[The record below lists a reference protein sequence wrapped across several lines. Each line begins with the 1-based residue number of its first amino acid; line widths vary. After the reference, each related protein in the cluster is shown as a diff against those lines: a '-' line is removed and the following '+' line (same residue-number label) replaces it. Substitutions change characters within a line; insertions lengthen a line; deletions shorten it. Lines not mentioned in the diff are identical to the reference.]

1 MAAMA
6 ASMAASM
13 ATGHGA
19 EGAVTGRAI
28 AQWIDRYL
36 VPHGIRTQ
44 AIAVADGCL
53 EVTVDCRR
61 EPERDR
67 LMGFICHRL
76 RSLNLVAVQG
86 VRVVARQA
94 GEAAVLWQAVEPLSE
109 LGGAG
114 LAAAPADLEAAAFYY
129 QWQAP
134 RPVARQVALQVAK
147 VAATASEGLSTW
159 VGSVP
164 QAIHLKGFPGANV
177 REAFQ
182 GRSRDR
188 VKGAPLEDVARW
200 LDPILCE
207 RGWRGQ
213 LGSLTDTCL
222 DLELAFPQVE
232 ADRVLLPAFRQ
243 VVLRTIAHRLWQLG
257 QPSVQGV
264 RVRAVTADGSDR
276 LLWQQT
282 VRIATPSG
290 RRTLGR
296 FWATA
301 LQAGAGV
308 LADPAWQKILR
319 SLLLGGTAIAPFFLA
334 LWLTQQAPQL
344 SGDREDSST
353 RAGRRPLFPGAQV
366 EQLVDLKPQTPAI
379 ASAVRAQGEEM
390 RPRLVPGALELLKV
404 ERHTAVANPED
415 PTVTLMFGGDVTLSN
430 HFAAVAGDRH
440 DLAFGEMEE
449 LRRADLAMVN
459 MENPLTR
466 ATTRRPGKTF
476 NFKSDPESVNVLKT
490 GGVDLVTLAN
500 NHTMDYNGPGLKET
514 MKTLEAAG
522 IHAIGAGREITEAR
536 RPKILEIKGQRIAFF
551 GYYNAHW
558 HAATASG
565 PGTNPRDFA
574 AIAADLKAVRPH
586 VDWVVVNFHWGEE
599 GARFPAG
606 YQMEIARHSIDS
618 GADVIVG
625 HHPHV
630 LQGTEIY
637 KGRPIAYSLG
647 NFIFGGNSRRDYD
660 TAVLKVSL
668 TGRQLKAEM
677 VPVAVRGY
685 QAKVAQGDRAAAIAA
700 HINSISRHF
709 RQPMGVTKTLEVPAP
724 AGREGVVAT
733 APAAPVT
740 PVAAPATASA
750 AQPKALSAAESSAIA
765 ARALRRIQENR
776 TRATQTAATRSV
788 PPETSTAPAQAS
800 TPANAKANAKADPA
814 AEPFR
819 GDGFVQGGAAAP
831 ALTTAPAAP
840 AATVDGVSRA
850 VLEATPLAP
859 AVDEAA
865 RRTRALLN

>member
-1 MAAMA
+1 MG
-6 ASMAASM
+6 
-13 ATGHGA
+13 TGA

-44 AIAVADGCL
+44 AIAVTDGCL

-94 GEAAVLWQAVEPLSE
+94 GEAAVLWQAVEPLAD
-109 LGGAG
+109 LGV

-147 VAATASEGLSTW
+147 VAATASEGLSNW

-164 QAIHLKGFPGANV
+164 QAIHLKGANV
-177 REAFQ
+177 REVFQ

-188 VKGAPLEDVARW
+188 AKATSLEDVARW

-213 LGSLTDTCL
+213 LGALTDTCL

-257 QPSVQGV
+257 RPSVQGV

-301 LQAGAGV
+301 LQAGAGI

-344 SGDREDSST
+344 SGDRGEESSNP
-353 RAGRRPLFPGAQV
+353 GRRPLIPGAQV
-366 EQLVDLKPQTPAI
+366 ERVIDLKPQTAAI
-379 ASAVRAQGEEM
+379 ASAVVAQAEEM
-390 RPRLVPGALELLKV
+390 RPRLVPGALELLTV
-404 ERHTAVANPED
+404 ERHTAVANPAD

-430 HFAAVAGDRH
+430 YFEATMGDRH
-440 DLAFGEMEE
+440 DLAFAQMEE
-449 LRRADLAMVN
+449 LRQADLAMVN

-466 ATTRRPGKTF
+466 ATTRRSGKTF
-476 NFKSDPESVNVLKT
+476 NFKSDPESVNVLKA

-500 NHTMDYNGPGLKET
+500 NHTMDYNGPGLKDT

-565 PGTNPRDFA
+565 PGTNPRDFD
-574 AIAADLKAVRPH
+574 AIAADIKAVRPH

-630 LQGTEIY
+630 LQGTEVY

-677 VPVAVRGY
+677 VPVTVRGY

-700 HINSISRHF
+700 HITSISRHF
-709 RQPMGVTKTLEVPAP
+709 RQPMGVAKTLEVPAP
-724 AGREGVVAT
+724 AGRDGVVAS
-733 APAAPVT
+733 APA
-740 PVAAPATASA
+740 AAPATPVVAPA

-776 TRATQTAATRSV
+776 TRTAQTAATRSV
-788 PPETSTAPAQAS
+788 NPAPAAPEATPAQAP
-800 TPANAKANAKADPA
+800 TPANAKANTS

-819 GDGFVQGGAAAP
+819 DDGFVQGGAAAP

-840 AATVDGVSRA
+840 AAAADGVSRSI
-850 VLEATPLAP
+850 LEVTPLAP

>member
-1 MAAMA
+1 MATMA

-13 ATGHGA
+13 AMGTGAG
-19 EGAVTGRAI
+19 GAVTGRAI

-94 GEAAVLWQAVEPLSE
+94 GEAAVLWQAVEPLAD
-109 LGGAG
+109 LGG

-147 VAATASEGLSTW
+147 VAATASEGLSSW

-164 QAIHLKGFPGANV
+164 QAIHLKGATV
-177 REAFQ
+177 REVFQ

-188 VKGAPLEDVARW
+188 VKATSLEEVARW
-200 LDPILCE
+200 LDPTLCE

-213 LGSLTDTCL
+213 LGALTETCL

-243 VVLRTIAHRLWQLG
+243 VVLRTVAHRLWQLG
-257 QPSVQGV
+257 RPSVQGV

-296 FWATA
+296 FWAAA
-301 LQAGAGV
+301 LQAGAGA
-308 LADPAWQKILR
+308 LADPVWPKILR

-344 SGDREDSST
+344 SGDREGEST
-353 RAGRRPLFPGAQV
+353 NTARRPLFPGAQV
-366 EQLVDLKPQTPAI
+366 ERVIDLKPQTAAI
-379 ASAVRAQGEEM
+379 ASAVSAQGEEM
-390 RPRLVPGALELLKV
+390 RPRLVPGALELLRV
-404 ERHTAVANPED
+404 ERHTAVANPAD

-430 HFAAVAGDRH
+430 YFEATMGDRH
-440 DLAFGEMEE
+440 DLAFAQMEE

-466 ATTRRPGKTF
+466 ATTRRSGKTF
-476 NFKSDPESVNVLKT
+476 NFKSDPESVNVLKA

-565 PGTNPRDFA
+565 PGTNPRDFD

-700 HINSISRHF
+700 HITSLSRHF
-709 RQPMGVTKTLEVPAP
+709 RQPMGVMKTLEVPAP
-724 AGREGVVAT
+724 AGRDGVVAA
-733 APAAPVT
+733 APAAAT
-740 PVAAPATASA
+740 PVFAPAAA

-776 TRATQTAATRSV
+776 TRTAQTAATRSANSA
-788 PPETSTAPAQAS
+788 PGAPED
-800 TPANAKANAKADPA
+800 TPTPTPAKADASKANTSA
-814 AEPFR
+814 APFR
-819 GDGFVQGGAAAP
+819 DDGFVQGGAAAP
-831 ALTTAPAAP
+831 ALTAAP
-840 AATVDGVSRA
+840 AASVDGVSRSI
-850 VLEATPLAP
+850 LEATPLAP